1 MALHLPKVWILGA
14 SFGIGKALAIELD
27 SQGYRLALSARNE
40 EALNHLKSS
49 LSYKHHL
56 VFPLDVNN
64 SAKIQ
69 EVSRELANNWGEI
82 DRVVIMSAVYQ
93 PMKLGNLELSTVRK
107 IIETNL
113 LSVFNILEVV
123 VPVLRS
129 QNQRSQLAICASAA
143 GYVGLPGSQPYGS
156 SKAGLIHLVESL
168 KAEYGK
174 SIDIKLIN
182 PGFVESRL
190 TDKNEFYMPF
200 RITAE
205 KAAKRI
211 SSGLN
216 SRKFEIHFPKRFTYL
231 MKIVAFL
238 PYRIYF
244 LFFRQRNDDS

>member
-1 MALHLPKVWILGA
+1 LG
-14 SFGIGKALAIELD
+14 I
-27 SQGYRLALSARNE
+27 
-40 EALNHLKSS
+40 
-49 LSYKHHL
+49 
-56 VFPLDVNN
+56 
-64 SAKIQ
+64 
-69 EVSRELANNWGEI
+69 
-82 DRVVIMSAVYQ
+82 
-93 PMKLGNLELSTVRK
+93 LELSTVRK

-231 MKIVAFL
+231 MKLVAFL

-244 LFFRQRNDDS
+244 FFFRQRNDDS